1 VTVNCDIP
9 SNYTKYIAD
18 QLFNYLLKLITQHKA
33 LPHRLLKTQNRNV
46 LQNTS
51 QKARQIKYAN
61 YLPIHLSAMLR
72 CPILKMIL
80 SRCNVNNTN
89 CRPAVQ
95 TGRWVQCTVQS
106 FVETFTVA
114 YFLNN
119 HSVCCNPNP
128 ITALTKTNKI
138 MQFSHTDRTNSVH
151 LASCCCSVSACMQLF
166 ILHDRTFRT
175 VFVLCNVLP
184 VWGSENERFAQNVTW
199 DIKYCAVPST

>member
-1 VTVNCDIP
+1 VNWDIP

-18 QLFNYLLKLITQHKA
+18 QLFTYPLKLITQHKT
-33 LPHRLLKTQNRNV
+33 LLHWLLKTQNRNV

-51 QKARQIKYAN
+51 QKARQIKSAN
-61 YLPIHLSAMLR
+61 YLPINLSAMLR
-72 CPILKMIL
+72 CLILKMIL
-80 SRCNVNNTN
+80 FRCSVNNTN

-95 TGRWVQCTVQS
+95 TGRCVRCTVQS
-106 FVETFTVA
+106 FIETFTVA

-128 ITALTKTNKI
+128 ITALARTNKL

-151 LASCCCSVSACMQLF
+151 LASCWCSACMQLF
-166 ILHDRTFRT
+166 ILLDRTFRT
-175 VFVLCNVLP
+175 VFVLRNVLP
-184 VWGSENERFAQNVTW
+184 VWGSENERFAQNITW